1 MDLLNKNIS
10 CEIRKENCFDFL
22 RFFFATILIISHF
35 CALTG
40 NDQLLPLDGGT
51 AVKAFFT
58 ITGFLVTYSFIRR
71 DYDLVSY
78 AKKRFVRIIPAY
90 IITIFFCVFIGWLVT
105 SLSTEDYFSS
115 AQTWKYFIANI
126 MMLNWLE
133 PELPYTF
140 QTNPLPQMD
149 GSLWVMKQEVLFYFL
164 VPLFIYLIKKTGKK
178 WVCIPLVTICVI
190 IYPYVNV
197 QTQLFTYFIGGMTLM
212 LFFDI
217 YNKFFYYLFCFS
229 VCALLFSVLETLTF
243 PMMLVGIAYHCKP
256 LNIFRKIDNITYGLF
271 LYHFPV
277 IQTLIHYNIAEYSLI
292 LCFILTFIITSIL
305 ATLSWFCIEKPLMN
319 KCA

>member
-1 MDLLNKNIS
+1 MDLLNEYITR
-10 CEIRKENCFDFL
+10 EIRKENCFDFL

-35 CALTG
+35 CVLTG

-58 ITGFLVTYSFIRR
+58 ITGFLVTYSFLRR
-71 DYDLVSY
+71 DYDIVSY

-90 IITIFFCVFIGWLVT
+90 IVTIFFCMFIGWVVT

-115 AQTWKYFIANI
+115 AQTWKYFLVNI

-140 QTNPLPQMD
+140 QANPLPQMD
-149 GSLWVMKQEVLFYFL
+149 GSLWVMKQEVLFYILIPFL
-164 VPLFIYLIKKTGKK
+164 IFLIKKAGKK
-178 WVCIPLVTICVI
+178 WVCIPLVLVCFL
-190 IYPYVNV
+190 IYPHVNV
-197 QTQLFTYFIGGMTLM
+197 QTQLFTFFIGGMTLM
-212 LFFDI
+212 LFFDL
-217 YNKFFYYLFCFS
+217 YNKYFNYLFSISIF
-229 VCALLFSVLETLTF
+229 ALLFSVLETLTF

-277 IQTLIHYNIAEYSLI
+277 IQTLVHYGIAEYSLT